1 MGNALQSEAA
11 LRRPDE
17 YDSPDDASGT
27 KQWIVQIGTT
37 LWDYLTGVAVDSLE
51 NAAGC
56 YDGV

>member
-1 MGNALQSEAA
+1 MMGSALQSEAA

-37 LWDYLTGVAVDSLE
+37 LWDYLTGYCQSWWMGHSFV
-51 NAAGC
+51 
-56 YDGV
+56 